1 LPDSVPLWCKSVNSL
16 KDLFSNNR
24 AWAESVHTNDPD
36 FFEKLAAQQNPEY
49 LWIGCSDSRV
59 PANQIVGL
67 LPGEVFVHRNVANM
81 VVHTDF
87 NCLTV
92 LQYAI
97 EVLKVKHVIVVGH
110 YNCGGVR
117 AAYENADN
125 GMIDN
130 WLRNI
135 KDVQQAYRKRIN
147 ALEDEEDRINL
158 LCELNVMTQV
168 SNVCHTSIAQN
179 AWARG
184 QKLDVNGWIYSLR
197 DGLLKDLDCTVNS
210 PDQIPEVYRILS
222 APD

>member
-1 LPDSVPLWCKSVNSL
+1 MTQERDEYASMSSL
-16 KDLFSNNR
+16 ESLFENNR
-24 AWAESVHTNDPD
+24 QWAESINTTDPG
-36 FFEKLAAQQNPEY
+36 FFEKLAAQQNPDY

-135 KDVQQAYRKRIN
+135 KDVQHVHRERIN
-147 ALEDEEDRINL
+147 AVADEEAKLDL

-168 SNVCHTSIAQN
+168 DNVCHTTIAQN
-179 AWARG
+179 AWDRG
-184 QKLDVNGWIYSLR
+184 QQLDIHGWIYSLK
-197 DGLLKDLDCTVNS
+197 DGLLKDLSCSVNN
-210 PDQIPEVYRILS
+210 PDQIPEIYRVLS
-222 APD
+222 NRD

>member
-1 LPDSVPLWCKSVNSL
+1 MSSL
-16 KDLFSNNR
+16 DGLFENNR
-24 AWAESVHTNDPD
+24 QWAESIHSSDPH

-97 EVLKVKHVIVVGH
+97 EMLRVKHVIVVGH

-117 AAYENADN
+117 AAYENNDN

-135 KDVQQAYRKRIN
+135 KDVQHQHRKRIN
-147 ALEDEEDRINL
+147 AIEDKEAQLDL
-158 LCELNVMTQV
+158 LCELNVMAQV
-168 SNVCHTSIAQN
+168 ANVCHTPLHKMPGRAGIRSMYTAGYT
-179 AWARG
+179 A
-184 QKLDVNGWIYSLR
+184 
-197 DGLLKDLDCTVNS
+197 
-210 PDQIPEVYRILS
+210 
-222 APD
+222 